1 MKIGLHSNA
10 ILALA
15 LLAPTVTLAQTT
27 LPHTF
32 QSGTPALAAEVNEN
46 FTALEQAVQQ
56 LEGLTEA
63 PWKGDWQT
71 SVVYGINDLVQF
83 QGSVF
88 IAVQPTTGVEDPT
101 DTAFWS
107 LFAAGG
113 ADGADGATGPQG
125 VQGEVGPPGPIG
137 DTGPTGPTGAVG
149 PVGPIGPEGPQ
160 GVDGPIGPQGPAGA
174 DAVIDTALV
183 QTRVTGTCAIGSF
196 VAAIAQDGTVTCGN
210 GTDVRANT
218 RYGVAALANNGGD
231 GFGGANTAIG
241 TGALQ
246 FDTAGFWNTAVGV
259 DALGDNTEGN
269 YNTASGVNALWHN
282 ISGNNNTATGVN
294 SLWANTTGSANTA
307 TGRGALFDNT
317 TGDANVATGLLSMHL
332 NTIGYSNTATGNR
345 SLYANIDG
353 YNNTVSGFQAL
364 SSNVDGHDN
373 TVIGAWAKANST
385 TGSGNLIL
393 GAFAGINDDG
403 VGSNNIIIAHTGVL
417 NDTETTRIGEFQTRA
432 FLAGVRGVTTGNAD
446 AVAVVID
453 SNGQLGTISSS
464 RRYKEDISDM
474 GSASDRLLQLHP
486 VTFRYKDAYTD
497 GEWPLDY
504 GLIAEEVAEVF
515 PELVVFNKDNQPE
528 TVKYRLLSS
537 LLLNELQKQNAEL
550 KHQYHVNEAQQEQ
563 LRSLSGQ
570 VAEIPDLKRQLADL
584 GDLVNKITN

>member
-46 FTALEQAVQQ
+46 FTTLEQAVQQ

-71 SVVYGINDLVQF
+71 SIVYGVNDLVQF

-113 ADGADGATGPQG
+113 ADGATGPQG
-125 VQGEVGPPGPIG
+125 VQGDVGAQGPIG
-137 DTGPTGPTGAVG
+137 DTGPTGPTG
-149 PVGPIGPEGPQ
+149 PVGPIGPQGPQ

-353 YNNTVSGFQAL
+353 YNNTVSGFEAL
-364 SSNVDGHDN
+364 SANVDGHDN

-497 GEWPLDY
+497 GERPLDY

-515 PELVVFNKDNQPE
+515 PELVVFNKDDQPE

-550 KHQYHVNEAQQEQ
+550 KHQYHVNEAQQKQ

>member
-46 FTALEQAVQQ
+46 FTTLEQAVQQ

-71 SVVYGINDLVQF
+71 SIVYGVNDLVQF

-113 ADGADGATGPQG
+113 SDGADGATGPQG

-137 DTGPTGPTGAVG
+137 DTGPTGPTGPVG
-149 PVGPIGPEGPQ
+149 PVGPIGPEGP
-160 GVDGPIGPQGPAGA
+160 AGQ
-174 DAVIDTALV
+174 DAVIDSTQV
-183 QTRVTGTCAIGSF
+183 QTRVSGVCAFGLF
-196 VAAIAQDGTVTCGN
+196 VAAVAEDGSVTCAT
-210 GTDVRANT
+210 GTGVDLNT
-218 RYGVAALANNGGD
+218 RYGDATLANNPTGA
-231 GFGGANTAIG
+231 ANTAVG
-241 TGALQ
+241 TGTLQ
-246 FDTAGFWNTAVGV
+246 FNTIGKWNTASGV

-353 YNNTVSGFQAL
+353 YNNTVSGFEAL
-364 SSNVDGHDN
+364 SANVDGHDN

-432 FLAGVRGVTTGNAD
+432 FLAGVQGVTTGNAD

-497 GEWPLDY
+497 GERPLDY

-550 KHQYHVNEAQQEQ
+550 KHQYHVNEAQQKQ